1 MAKRGGVCNICGF
14 PKRRLILGFVILW
27 VSVLFLAPHMPGN
40 FSSSVFDSM
49 DRAARTN
56 ALSAV
61 GRRAQR
67 GGGGNETMD
76 ASAKMIATRAEEG
89 VDLEIVEQEQKSF
102 EDAAISE
109 QVVNADIGATKIST
123 GTKETN
129 PQVSLKEPIIPE
141 ETERSRV
148 RSRLLSAR
156 EFNGDRPK
164 GDPVLWDGTIFVG
177 MAAYRDPDCQD
188 SVWSAF
194 SMAAHPERVSIGIY
208 QQHAPE
214 DPDCLAFQH
223 VICPPQ
229 VRKSA
234 AGRPL
239 AVVLFHN
246 GTLEIVSCPNPPSKQ
261 GVTSTI

>member
-1 MAKRGGVCNICGF
+1 MAKRGGLCSICGF

-27 VSVLFLAPHMPGN
+27 VSILFLAPHMPGN

-49 DRAARTN
+49 DRAGRTN
-56 ALSAV
+56 ALSAL
-61 GRRAQR
+61 GRRAQG
-67 GGGGNETMD
+67 GGGGNETIT
-76 ASAKMIATRAEEG
+76 SSVKIIATPAIEG
-89 VDLEIVEQEQKSF
+89 VNPEIVEQEQKSF
-102 EDAAISE
+102 ENAAISE
-109 QVVNADIGATKIST
+109 HVDKADIGATKIPT
-123 GTKETN
+123 GTEETN
-129 PQVSLKEPIIPE
+129 PKVSLKEPMVPE

-208 QQHAPE
+208 QQHAAE

-229 VRKSA
+229 VRKFVI
-234 AGRPL
+234 G
-239 AVVLFHN
+239 
-246 GTLEIVSCPNPPSKQ
+246 SCTFP
-261 GVTSTI
+261 